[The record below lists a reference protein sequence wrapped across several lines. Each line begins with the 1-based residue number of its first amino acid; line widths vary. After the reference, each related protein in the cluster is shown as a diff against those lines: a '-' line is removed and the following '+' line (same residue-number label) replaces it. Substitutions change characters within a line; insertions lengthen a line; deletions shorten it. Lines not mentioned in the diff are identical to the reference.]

1 MLRIEKPYK
10 IGEFGNGVLLVAGA
24 DLERLQS
31 LNTQAQIYSN
41 RKYSPLTPLQV
52 MLKFLYDVVDVNPP
66 QPWSDPDV

>member
-1 MLRIEKPYK
+1 MLRIENPYK
-10 IGEFGNGVLLVAGA
+10 TGEFSGGLLLVSGA

-41 RKYSPLTPLQV
+41 GKYSPLTPLQV

-66 QPWSDPDV
+66 QPWSDPNG